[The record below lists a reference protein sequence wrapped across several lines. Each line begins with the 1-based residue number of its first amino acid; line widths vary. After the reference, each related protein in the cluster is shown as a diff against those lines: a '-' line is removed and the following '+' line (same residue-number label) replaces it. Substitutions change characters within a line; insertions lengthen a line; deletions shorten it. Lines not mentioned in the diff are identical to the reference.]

1 MCDCPPQP
9 RLVNDTESKKFSIFQ
24 YCLFFQITEQFKKK
38 VHDVTGV
45 PICRQAIRGW
55 PPAKLSLA
63 QIPTTQLSSLGLS
76 GENELILID
85 LTEEGY
91 MDFEKY
97 YFVF

>member
-1 MCDCPPQP
+1 M
-9 RLVNDTESKKFSIFQ
+9 
-24 YCLFFQITEQFKKK
+24 KKK
-38 VHDVTGV
+38 IHDVTGV
-45 PICRQAIRGW
+45 PTCRQAIRGW
-55 PPAKLSLA
+55 PPAKLNQA

-97 YFVF
+97 VCDLLKKFKLNFLYF